1 MKANKCIIIYD
12 TVTGNTTKIAKAI
25 AQVLKAKLVRC
36 GKCRIKELGKCGLIG
51 FGSGIYAMKH
61 HKNLL
66 KLVDKLP
73 KTEKKAFVFSTAG
86 SPALKFV
93 WHIQLKQ
100 KLMNKGFEILGDF
113 SCKGF
118 DNFGPF
124 KLVGGLNKGRPNA
137 NDILKAKQFAR
148 MIKQRIRA

>member
-1 MKANKCIIIYD
+1 MKAKKCLVVYD
-12 TVTGNTTKIAKAI
+12 TITGNTTPIAKAI
-25 AQVLKAKLVRC
+25 AGVLKAKLVRC
-36 GKCRIKELGKCGLIG
+36 GKCRIKQIEKCDLVG

-86 SPALKFV
+86 SPILRFV

-100 KLMNKGFEILGDF
+100 KLMNKGFEIIGDF

-124 KLVGGLNKGRPNA
+124 KLVGGLNKGHPNKQ
-137 NDILKAKQFAR
+137 DILKAREFAR
-148 MIKQRIRA
+148 KIKQRIRA